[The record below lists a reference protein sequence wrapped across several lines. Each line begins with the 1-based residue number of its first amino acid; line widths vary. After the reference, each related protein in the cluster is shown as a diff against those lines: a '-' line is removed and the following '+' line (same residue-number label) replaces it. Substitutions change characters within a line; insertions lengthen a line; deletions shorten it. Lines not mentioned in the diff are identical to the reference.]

1 MSEDCDL
8 EVQVKILVV
17 EDELTSR
24 ELLKVILDPYGT
36 IDMVSD
42 GVEAIKAYNMA
53 LGKQPYDLICLD
65 IMLPKMDG
73 QQVLKGIRKIER
85 KRGIIGPDGV
95 KIIMISVL
103 GDFENVTE
111 AFSAQ
116 CTSYITKPINA
127 DKIVTELKKLEMI

>member
-1 MSEDCDL
+1 M
-8 EVQVKILVV
+8 KILVV

-24 ELLKVILDPYGT
+24 ELLKVILEPYGT

-53 LGKQPYDLICLD
+53 LGKQSYDLIYLD

-85 KRGIIGPDGV
+85 ERGIIGPDGV
-95 KIIMISVL
+95 KIIMISLL

-116 CTSYITKPINA
+116 CNSYITKPISA
-127 DKIVTELKKLEMI
+127 DKIVAELKKFELI